1 MNPLGRSARSLLF
14 SAALLLAL
22 AGPLAAQPTGQV
34 TVAAHVTLATRWL
47 DTSETEAEITPF
59 MIYYALHDALV
70 KPMPGN
76 LNGPCLA
83 ESWTM
88 SKDGRTWEFVL
99 RKGVRFH
106 NGDPVTAEDV
116 KFSFERYK
124 GAGAPL
130 FKERV
135 REVQVVDP
143 GRVRFHLNE
152 PWPDFMTFYGTSASG
167 AAWIIPK
174 KYFEKVGEDGFRKA
188 PVGAGP
194 FKFVSFQPG
203 VELVLEAFE
212 GYWRKTP
219 SVKRLVIRSVPEES
233 TRAAALKRG
242 EVDVVYFINGPIAEE
257 VRRTPGLTLTAMRTN
272 GVFFIEFPE
281 QWTAGSPW
289 ADRRVRL
296 AASLAID
303 RQAINEAESLGFSGI
318 TGNFIPRHQEF
329 ALPIDAHPYDPKR
342 ARGLLAE
349 AGYPNGFELAEF
361 TAFPPYNSMGEA
373 IANYFVAVGIKTRVR
388 TMERAAFL
396 SAWKDKKL
404 RGVFVG
410 ATGSAGNAS
419 TRIEAFATT
428 KGLYSYGSIPE
439 VEALFAKQ
447 IQEMDRKKREDMLHQ
462 IQRVL
467 ADRMYVAPIWENGF
481 IRAFGPRMEEAGL
494 QLIQSFP
501 YTAPLEDLRLKKQ

>member
-1 MNPLGRSARSLLF
+1 
-14 SAALLLAL
+14 
-22 AGPLAAQPTGQV
+22 
-34 TVAAHVTLATRWL
+34 
-47 DTSETEAEITPF
+47 
-59 MIYYALHDALV
+59 
-70 KPMPGN
+70 
-76 LNGPCLA
+76 
-83 ESWTM
+83 M

-124 GAGAPL
+124 GAGALL